1 MFELPPPDPAI
12 EIHLAS
18 RGYSKGLAQTDGA
31 QFLIRGELE
40 TGPLFAQAQWKN
52 VDTNHAGG
60 EAVLLVGLH
69 RQLGGFDVRVTAGY
83 KFLTG
88 TQTQVDE
95 DALEFTAQA
104 SRSFGRFT
112 PRLQLTWSPDDVGGT
127 RQSLYAEAS
136 AGFRLARRTTVTAYA
151 GRRERSGGDDYT
163 TFGAGIA
170 QKIGDHVTAEL
181 RWYDTMQSARGD
193 AYEGRAVAALRLR
206 F

>member
-40 TGPLFAQAQWKN
+40 AGPLFAQAQWKN
-52 VDTNHAGG
+52 IDTNNAGG
-60 EAVLLVGLH
+60 EGLVLVGLH
-69 RQLGGFDVRVTAGY
+69 RTLGGFDVRVTAGY
-83 KFLTG
+83 KVLTSPG
-88 TQTQVDE
+88 APADE
-95 DALEFTAQA
+95 DAFEFTAQV
-104 SRSFGRFT
+104 SRAFGRVT
-112 PRLQLTWSPDDVGGT
+112 PRLQLTFSPDDTGGT

-136 AGFRLARRTTVTAYA
+136 AAFRLARNTSLTAYA

-163 TFGAGIA
+163 TFGAGLA

-181 RWYDTMQSARGD
+181 RWYDTLQSARGD